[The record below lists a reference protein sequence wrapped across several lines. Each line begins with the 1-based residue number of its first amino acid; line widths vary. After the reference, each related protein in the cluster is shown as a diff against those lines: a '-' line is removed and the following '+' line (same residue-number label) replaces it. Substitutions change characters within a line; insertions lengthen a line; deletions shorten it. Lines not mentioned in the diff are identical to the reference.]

1 MKKYLRLFLEI
12 VLGLLLVAAGAFGYM
27 NFSGKKHISHEL
39 TEVVESLDEAKEELA
54 KTSEEL
60 HEAEARE
67 EDRIA
72 RSGGAPA
79 EFVPIYW
86 HGSIPVGLFAII
98 VFNVSGSRK

>member
-1 MKKYLRLFLEI
+1 MEDEIRQDEEEWRQRLDSLRLQ
-12 VLGLLLVAAGAFGYM
+12 YD
-27 NFSGKKHISHEL
+27 EL
-39 TEVVESLDEAKEELA
+39 QDV
-54 KTSEEL
+54 
-60 HEAEARE
+60 EARE
-67 EDRIA
+67 EARIA